1 MRAQLFLKTVRNK
14 GLQISLGLSIA
25 TVALSLPQPLMAQGV
40 DLGTAQDFVVLAGA
54 GITNTGSTTLFGN
67 VGTHPT
73 PSITGFNTVTLDGV
87 IHGDNAVSQQAKL
100 DLLTAYNDAAGR
112 PAPPANTYAPIF
124 DLGGLTL
131 IPGVYNDPTSFEIT
145 GVLTLDGQGSPDSV
159 WIFQTGSTLLTA
171 SNSSISL
178 INGADACNIFWQVGS
193 SATLGTGTDF
203 AGTIMALTSITLNT
217 GATVDGRALALNG
230 AVTMDGNTVLRSICD
245 LVVDG
250 TTTITLPISIDTISM
265 DDDSALLLSSSL
277 IVTDGGFHVA
287 SGQATI
293 SGGTVIVPGDFT
305 KTGVGALDADTLL
318 KVGGIANVSQGTLL
332 VSAELQADRVIV
344 LPEAGLGG
352 GGLIIGNVFNS
363 GLVAP
368 GDLPKSSL
376 GSSSQIGTLSLLG
389 DYTQTSNGALQIE
402 IAGPNQK
409 DRLIVSETA
418 RLAGTLDVRTVG
430 GQRLEYGDRYPILE
444 AGSINGAFGR
454 ILMPEPELR
463 GRFLNNGRSGIL
475 LVAPISYTLVARTP
489 NESRIGQALD
499 TWIGRERGDIGAA
512 TLSLDLLKAE
522 EYPAAFEAIAPGFHG
537 GAMNTTIELS
547 HNQGQLLFQQL
558 SSRRLGRMRSD
569 RNGGADDDSGARITD
584 DGSGKRVVD
593 DSQSHS
599 GGSFGGKE
607 VRLETAPAP
616 WEIDPDGWN
625 LWVLGSGLYSEGGMG
640 LTPGDDFESGT
651 FMVGADRAVT
661 EFLALGLFT
670 SYQDGRGDYDNGGST
685 DLESVRV
692 GAYAALDFE
701 GFYASGAAGVG
712 TTDYH
717 TKRPIQWA
725 TLDRTAWS
733 DTDGSEY
740 FAMLGTGYDFHAG
753 NFTFGPAVSAQYTHL
768 KMDGFTERG
777 ADSLNLR
784 VRDFNGESL
793 RSYLGGR
800 IAYTHRVNP
809 DFTVIPELRAFWQH
823 EHLDEGTG
831 IPAELNGGN
840 GPGFNYFTEGGDDN
854 AVYAGAGV
862 SMRIGDSL
870 TLSTFYHADFGSEED
885 TQNSVSISASWG
897 F

>member
-1 MRAQLFLKTVRNK
+1 LLFP
-14 GLQISLGLSIA
+14 GIA
-25 TVALSLPQPLMAQGV
+25 MAAVSLPQGLMAQSV
-40 DLGTAQDFVVLAGA
+40 DLGTAKDFVVLAGA

-87 IHGDNAVSQQAKL
+87 IHGNNAVSQQAKF

-171 SNSSISL
+171 SNSAISL

-217 GATVDGRALALNG
+217 GATVDGRALAVNG
-230 AVTMDGNTVLRSICD
+230 AVTMDGNTILRSICD
-245 LVVDG
+245 LVVGG

-265 DDDSALLLSSSL
+265 DDDSVLLLSSSL
-277 IVTDGGFHVA
+277 TVTDGGFHVA
-287 SGQATI
+287 SGQAVI
-293 SGGTVIVPGDFT
+293 SGGSVIVPGDFS
-305 KTGVGALDADTLL
+305 KTGAGTLDDDTFL

-332 VSAELQADRVIV
+332 VNAKLQADQVNV
-344 LPEAGLGG
+344 LPEAVLGG
-352 GGLIIGNVFNS
+352 GGLIIGNVHNS

-368 GDLPKSSL
+368 GDLPKSL
-376 GSSSQIGTLSLLG
+376 TGSGSQIGTLSVFG
-389 DYTQTSNGALQIE
+389 DCTQTGKGALQIE
-402 IAGPNQK
+402 IAGPNQM
-409 DRLIVSETA
+409 DRLVVSDTA
-418 RLAGTLDVRTVG
+418 RLSGTLDIRTVD
-430 GQRLEYGDRYPILE
+430 GQRLEYGDRYPFLE
-444 AGSINGAFGR
+444 AGTITGTFGR
-454 ILMPEPELR
+454 ILMPEAELR
-463 GRFLNNGRSGIL
+463 GRFLNTGQSGIL
-475 LVAPISYTLVARTP
+475 LVAPTSYSLVARTP
-489 NESRIGQALD
+489 NESSIGRALD
-499 TWIGRERGDIGAA
+499 AWIGKERGDIGAA
-512 TLSLDLLKAE
+512 TLALDLLKAE
-522 EYPAAFEAIAPGFHG
+522 DYPAAFEAIAPGFHG

-547 HNQGQLLFQQL
+547 HNQGQLLFQHL
-558 SSRRLGRMRSD
+558 SSRRLGRRKLG
-569 RNGGADDDSGARITD
+569 RNPGPDDDSGVPITD
-584 DGSGKRVVD
+584 DGSGKGVVD
-593 DSQSHS
+593 HSQGQSGNWS
-599 GGSFGGKE
+599 GGKD
-607 VRLETAPAP
+607 VQAETEPAP
-616 WEIDPDGWN
+616 WEVDPDEWN
-625 LWVLGSGLYSEGGMG
+625 VWVLGSGLYSEGGMG

-670 SYQDGRGDYDNGGST
+670 SYQEGRGDYDNGGSM

-701 GFYASGAAGVG
+701 GFYASGAVGIG

-717 TKRPIQWA
+717 MKRPIQWA

-809 DFTVIPELRAFWQH
+809 GFTVIPELRAFWQH
-823 EHLDEGTG
+823 EHLDEGTS

-840 GPGFNYFTEGGDDN
+840 GPGFNYFMEGGDED

-870 TLSTFYHADFGSEED
+870 TLGTFYHADFGRDEG
-885 TQNSVSISASWG
+885 TQNSVSVSASWG